1 MSDLMEVLYFHAL
14 EQRLGDFLP
23 AGTDTL
29 FGSLAEERETALAA
43 TLTPAQQTLW
53 DQWRSASRSWD
64 LLCEQA
70 LFQAAFSMA
79 RELG

>member
-29 FGSLAEERETALAA
+29 FGSLAEEREAALAA
-43 TLTPAQQTLW
+43 TLTPAQQTL
-53 DQWRSASRSWD
+53 
-64 LLCEQA
+64 
-70 LFQAAFSMA
+70 
-79 RELG
+79 